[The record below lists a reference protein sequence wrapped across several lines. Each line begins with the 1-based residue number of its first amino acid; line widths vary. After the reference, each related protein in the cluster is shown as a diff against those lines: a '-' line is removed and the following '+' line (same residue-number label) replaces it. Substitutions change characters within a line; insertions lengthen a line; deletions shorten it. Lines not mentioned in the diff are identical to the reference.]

1 MCRHTLTKTTT
12 KTAAAAKVIVSK
24 EEDSD
29 SGLGADLDTSL
40 ELAFR
45 LVQEERA
52 EKLRARLRGFLR
64 AAVLPLVAA
73 SLGLDAGSVVE
84 VPEETLEE
92 ITAAMVQ
99 LGEQEPYGIDGGTL
113 LVHWGS
119 EPRHL
124 EAGADCEAQ
133 QLRGVARA
141 AVSPR
146 HTPTHE
152 LHLTLLPSARVQHRV
167 ANLVR
172 RFQAKP
178 PVLVTDQ
185 RFKLTKKK
193 LYRS

>member
-12 KTAAAAKVIVSK
+12 KTAAAAKVIINK

-84 VPEETLEE
+84 VPEEALEE

-124 EAGADCEAQ
+124 EADCEAQ
-133 QLRGVARA
+133 QLRGVASSA
-141 AVSPR
+141 SKV
-146 HTPTHE
+146 
-152 LHLTLLPSARVQHRV
+152 PSE
-167 ANLVR
+167 ANPKVHNHGEG
-172 RFQAKP
+172 P
-178 PVLVTDQ
+178 
-185 RFKLTKKK
+185 
-193 LYRS
+193 Y

>member
-12 KTAAAAKVIVSK
+12 KTAAAAKVIISK

-84 VPEETLEE
+84 VPEEALEE

-119 EPRHL
+119 E
-124 EAGADCEAQ
+124 ADCEAQ

-178 PVLVTDQ
+178 PVLVTDT